1 MIARRRTTTPLAAV
15 TRRRAT
21 PLTAVGR
28 PQLSDLGR
36 SGSGLPVW
44 RPRLHRA
51 LLCGA
56 LAACA
61 LALASCA
68 NTLQDQ
74 PIGPQPLESVL
85 VKSRFPVY
93 WLGLSFHGMQITSVA
108 IDPSEAVTIRYGDCV
123 LGGQYTCV
131 TPVSIVTSPDNSFVP
146 GGSGVRQTIP
156 LRGVSANSAQ
166 AGSTLAIATGKVVVS
181 VFGKQPT
188 LAREA
193 AETMAPLNTTGLP
206 LAALPAALPD
216 SGYGRTPLSIQV
228 PAGVSV
234 PRGPGA

>member
-1 MIARRRTTTPLAAV
+1 MIARRTLSNRNRGCSGVPTGCLHS
-15 TRRRAT
+15 RRA
-21 PLTAVGR
+21 LVAC
-28 PQLSDLGR
+28 L
-36 SGSGLPVW
+36 
-44 RPRLHRA
+44 
-51 LLCGA
+51 
-56 LAACA
+56 LAACV
-61 LALASCA
+61 LVLASCG

-93 WLGLSFHGMQITSVA
+93 WLGVSFHGMQITSVA

-146 GGSGVRQTIP
+146 GSAAVRP
-156 LRGVSANSAQ
+156 MVSLRGVSASSAQ
-166 AGSTLAIATGKVVVS
+166 GGATLAIPTGNVVVS
-181 VFGKQPT
+181 VFGRHAA

-206 LAALPAALPD
+206 LAWLPAALPN
-216 SGYGRTPLSIQV
+216 SGFDRVPLSIQV

>member
-1 MIARRRTTTPLAAV
+1 MIARRP
-15 TRRRAT
+15 
-21 PLTAVGR
+21 
-28 PQLSDLGR
+28 LSDPGR
-36 SGSGLPVW
+36 SGPSVPVGRLHSRPVLLG
-44 RPRLHRA
+44 RPRSRRV
-51 LLCGA
+51 LLGGA
-56 LAACA
+56 LIACV
-61 LALASCA
+61 LTLASCG

-93 WLGLSFHGMQITSVA
+93 WLGVSFHGLQITSVA

-146 GGSGVRQTIP
+146 GDTAVRPTAS
-156 LRGVSANSAQ
+156 LRGVSASSAQ
-166 AGSTLAIATGKVVVS
+166 GGSTLAIPTGNVIVS
-181 VFGKQPT
+181 VFGQHPR

-206 LAALPAALPD
+206 LTPLPAALPD
-216 SGYGRTPLSIQV
+216 SGFGRAPLSIQV

>member
-1 MIARRRTTTPLAAV
+1 M
-15 TRRRAT
+15 
-21 PLTAVGR
+21 
-28 PQLSDLGR
+28 
-36 SGSGLPVW
+36 
-44 RPRLHRA
+44 
-51 LLCGA
+51 
-56 LAACA
+56 
-61 LALASCA
+61 LALASCG

-93 WLGLSFHGMQITSVA
+93 WLGVSFHGMQISSVA

-146 GGSGVRQTIP
+146 GGAAVRPTVRP
-156 LRGVSANSAQ
+156 TVSLRGVSASSAQ
-166 AGSTLAIATGKVVVS
+166 GGSTLAIPTGNVIVS
-181 VFGKQPT
+181 VFGQHPT

-206 LAALPAALPD
+206 LAPLPAALPD
-216 SGYGRTPLSIQV
+216 NGLSRTPLSIQV

>member
-1 MIARRRTTTPLAAV
+1 MPPRRLYSPRTL
-15 TRRRAT
+15 
-21 PLTAVGR
+21 
-28 PQLSDLGR
+28 LG
-36 SGSGLPVW
+36 
-44 RPRLHRA
+44 
-51 LLCGA
+51 GA
-56 LAACA
+56 LAACV
-61 LALASCA
+61 LVLASCG

-108 IDPSEAVTIRYGDCV
+108 IDPSEAVTIRYGDCL

-146 GGSGVRQTIP
+146 GANAVRPTVP
-156 LRGVSANSAQ
+156 LRGVSASAAQ
-166 AGSTLAIATGKVVVS
+166 GGSTLAIATGNVVVS
-181 VFGKQPT
+181 VFGRHPT

-234 PRGPGA
+234 QRGPGA

>member
-1 MIARRRTTTPLAAV
+1 VIARRRTITLPAAI
-15 TRRRAT
+15 A
-21 PLTAVGR
+21 R
-28 PQLSDLGR
+28 PLSDLGR
-36 SGSGLPVW
+36 GNSGVPVW
-44 RPRLHRA
+44 RPRLRRA

-56 LAACA
+56 LTACM
-61 LALASCA
+61 LALASCG

-93 WLGLSFHGMQITSVA
+93 WLGLSFHGLQITSVA

-146 GGSGVRQTIP
+146 GRTAATQTVS
-156 LRGVSANSAQ
+156 LRGVSASSAQ
-166 AGSTLAIATGKVVVS
+166 GGSTLAIATGKVVVS
-181 VFGKQPT
+181 LFGEQPT

-193 AETMAPLNTTGLP
+193 AETIAPLNTTGLP

-216 SGYGRTPLSIQV
+216 SGFGRAPLSIQV

>member
-1 MIARRRTTTPLAAV
+1 MF
-15 TRRRAT
+15 
-21 PLTAVGR
+21 
-28 PQLSDLGR
+28 
-36 SGSGLPVW
+36 
-44 RPRLHRA
+44 
-51 LLCGA
+51 
-56 LAACA
+56 
-61 LALASCA
+61 ALASCG

-131 TPVSIVTSPDNSFVP
+131 TPVSIVTSPDNSFIP
-146 GGSGVRQTIP
+146 GANVVRSTMS
-156 LRGVSANSAQ
+156 LRGVSASLTQ
-166 AGSTLAIATGKVVVS
+166 GGSTLAIPTGNVIVS
-181 VFGKQPT
+181 VFGLHPPF
-188 LAREA
+188 AREA

-206 LAALPAALPD
+206 LAPLPAALPD
-216 SGYGRTPLSIQV
+216 SGFGRAPLSIQV

-234 PRGPGA
+234 PRRPGA

>member
-1 MIARRRTTTPLAAV
+1 MIARRPLSDRGH
-15 TRRRAT
+15 RRRGA
-21 PLTAVGR
+21 PIGR
-28 PQLSDLGR
+28 LASRHTLS
-36 SGSGLPVW
+36 
-44 RPRLHRA
+44 
-51 LLCGA
+51 
-56 LAACA
+56 ACA
-61 LALASCA
+61 LASCVLVLASCA

-108 IDPSEAVTIRYGDCV
+108 IDPGEAVTIRYGDCV

-131 TPVSIVTSPDNSFVP
+131 TPVSIVSSPDNSFVP
-146 GGSGVRQTIP
+146 GDAGVRRTVF
-156 LRGVSANSAQ
+156 LRGVSANSLLG
-166 AGSTLAIATGKVVVS
+166 GSTLAIATGNVVVS
-181 VFGKQPT
+181 VFGVHPP

-206 LAALPAALPD
+206 LAPLPAALPD
-216 SGYGRTPLSIQV
+216 TGFDRVPLSIQV

-234 PRGPGA
+234 PRRPGA

>member
-1 MIARRRTTTPLAAV
+1 VRSCRVCLG
-15 TRRRAT
+15 RAT
-21 PLTAVGR
+21 LVCVLAVS
-28 PQLSDLGR
+28 L
-36 SGSGLPVW
+36 
-44 RPRLHRA
+44 
-51 LLCGA
+51 
-56 LAACA
+56 
-61 LALASCA
+61 LALASCG

-93 WLGLSFHGMQITSVA
+93 WLGVSFHGMQITSVA

-146 GGSGVRQTIP
+146 GANVVRPTVS
-156 LRGVSANSAQ
+156 LRGVSASSAQ
-166 AGSTLAIATGKVVVS
+166 GGSTLAIPTGNVVVS
-181 VFGKQPT
+181 VFGRHPT
-188 LAREA
+188 LAGEA

-206 LAALPAALPD
+206 LAPLPAALPD
-216 SGYGRTPLSIQV
+216 NGFGSAPLSIQV

>member
-1 MIARRRTTTPLAAV
+1 MTAHALAV
-15 TRRRAT
+15 C
-21 PLTAVGR
+21 V
-28 PQLSDLGR
+28 
-36 SGSGLPVW
+36 
-44 RPRLHRA
+44 
-51 LLCGA
+51 
-56 LAACA
+56 LAACVCA
-61 LALASCA
+61 LTSCG

-93 WLGLSFHGMQITSVA
+93 WLGLSFHGMQISSVA
-108 IDPSEAVTIRYGDCV
+108 IDPSEAVTIRYGDCI

-131 TPVSIVTSPDNSFVP
+131 TPVSIVTSPDNGFVP
-146 GGSGVRQTIP
+146 GANVVRQTVS
-156 LRGVSANSAQ
+156 LRGVSASLAQ
-166 AGSTLAIATGKVVVS
+166 GGSTLAIPTGNVVVS
-181 VFGKQPT
+181 VFGQHAM

-206 LAALPAALPD
+206 LVPLPAALSD
-216 SGYGRTPLSIQV
+216 SGFGRSPLSIQV

>member
-1 MIARRRTTTPLAAV
+1 VPRERL
-15 TRRRAT
+15 
-21 PLTAVGR
+21 R
-28 PQLSDLGR
+28 PSRVLIG
-36 SGSGLPVW
+36 
-44 RPRLHRA
+44 
-51 LLCGA
+51 GA
-56 LAACA
+56 LAACV
-61 LALASCA
+61 LALASCG

-146 GGSGVRQTIP
+146 GGTAARPTVS
-156 LRGVSANSAQ
+156 LRGVSASSAQ
-166 AGSTLAIATGKVVVS
+166 GGSTLAIPTGNVVVS
-181 VFGKQPT
+181 VFGRHPV
-188 LAREA
+188 LAGEA
-193 AETMAPLNTTGLP
+193 AETMAPLNTNGLP
-206 LAALPAALPD
+206 MEPLPAAQPD
-216 SGYGRTPLSIQV
+216 SGFSRMPLSIQV